1 MGDAT
6 DTLLGPKAPPRPLK
20 KGGFIQNKG
29 GSKSTER
36 LIGVNDPR
44 INGGKPTLIPS
55 VFVIDGKVKSFSKM
69 SANGEVI
76 PPTAEQSD
84 RAADAALASG
94 LEFPSFPSHEGK
106 GGSTE
111 FAIERS
117 RTGGIANGP
126 LGKKPKNLGEV
137 MGE

>member
-1 MGDAT
+1 MT
-6 DTLLGPKAPPRPLK
+6 RPLK
-20 KGGFIQNKG
+20 KGEFIQNKG

-111 FAIERS
+111 QMIDAAPAAA
-117 RTGGIANGP
+117 GMMKA
-126 LGKKPKNLGEV
+126 V
-137 MGE
+137 Q

>member
-1 MGDAT
+1 MGNAS
-6 DTLLGPKAPPRPLK
+6 DTLNPKAPPRPLK
-20 KGGFIQNKG
+20 QGEFLQNKG

-36 LIGVNDPR
+36 LIGINDPR

-55 VFVIDGKVKSFSKM
+55 IFVVGGKIKSFTSM
-69 SANGEVI
+69 TATGEVN

-84 RAADAALASG
+84 RAADAAIASG
-94 LEFPSFPSHEGK
+94 LEWPSFPTHDGP

-117 RTGGIANGP
+117 RTGGNKNGP
-126 LGKKPKNLGEV
+126 LSGAARKQGPVLGE
-137 MGE
+137 

>member
-1 MGDAT
+1 MKQASNMV
-6 DTLLGPKAPPRPLK
+6 LGPKAPPRPLK
-20 KGGFIQNKG
+20 KGEFIKNKTG
-29 GSKSTER
+29 TKSTER
-36 LIGVNDPR
+36 LIGIDDPR

-55 VFVIDGKVKSFSKM
+55 IFVVDGKIKEFSSM
-69 SANGEVI
+69 AANGEVS
-76 PPTAEQSD
+76 PMSARESD
-84 RAADAALASG
+84 KAADAALASG

-126 LGKKPKNLGEV
+126 LGKRPQKIGEA